1 MGWVMLMGEEQ
12 RRLTERLD
20 LFFTLVLLN
29 MTPLPG
35 KQDFIS
41 SKNSNDLK
49 NML

>member
-12 RRLTERLD
+12 RRLTEHLD
-20 LFFTLVLLN
+20 PFFFSLVLLN

-35 KQDFIS
+35 KQD
-41 SKNSNDLK
+41 SNDLK